1 MEVCAGPSTIAWRFG
16 WGPSTLDC
24 CYYACLS
31 ITLDLSA
38 GKHEGARS
46 GRGWTTSPLTWER
59 RSLQRWNCQGLGA
72 KRLIISTSIKG
83 PLESERAAV
92 DTLSLELEILFPLG
106 EMHTGARLAT
116 GALVQAYYVD
126 DEIFKDF
133 TILCWEHSD
142 CCWQFFANWRTSA
155 HLLRNSGSKNRNWP
169 GANSI
174 N

>member
-46 GRGWTTSPLTWER
+46 GRGWTTSPPTWER

-92 DTLSLELEILFPLG
+92 DTLSR
-106 EMHTGARLAT
+106 TGDIISAGGNAYRSTT
-116 GALVQAYYVD
+116 GHWCTSAS
-126 DEIFKDF
+126 
-133 TILCWEHSD
+133 ILCRWWDIQGLHHLML
-142 CCWQFFANWRTSA
+142 RTFW
-155 HLLRNSGSKNRNWP
+155 LLLTVFC
-169 GANSI
+169 
-174 N
+174 